1 MNISF
6 RQLRLVLALAE
17 TGSVSGA
24 ARVMHVTQP
33 TASMQLKDVA
43 DAIGLP
49 IYEVVARKVYLTEV
63 GQELAR
69 TARAIATEWDGFAQR
84 TDALKGYTRGKLRVA
99 LVSTAKYFVPRL
111 LGSFCKRYPEI
122 DVSLEVLNRDGVV
135 ARLRNNLDDLYVMSV
150 PPTDLDLIDEVFM
163 ANPLVMVC
171 ASGNPL
177 AKQNSLTLD
186 ELCEQRFI
194 LREQG
199 SGTRMAVDQCFRKR
213 KFHPNLRLELGSN
226 EAIKESVAGGL
237 GISVLSSHA
246 LHGNAKEHGVSV
258 LNVEGFPLASQW
270 HVVHPKGKKLSPIA
284 SIFKA
289 HLLARARPRAGG
301 SPCATITSELS
312 LPHET
317 LYCPPRVACPV
328 GPRRGGAKRPRC
340 MSGAA
345 ASAQP
350 GAAASGPATGA

>member
-24 ARVMHVTQP
+24 ARMMHVTQP

-49 IYEVVARKVYLTEV
+49 IYEVVGRKVYMTEV
-63 GQELAR
+63 GSELAR
-69 TARAIATEWDGFAQR
+69 TARAVAAEWDGFAQR
-84 TDALKGYTRGKLRVA
+84 VDALKGYTRGKLRVA

-135 ARLRNNLDDLYVMSV
+135 ERLRNNLDDLYVMSV
-150 PPTDLDLIDEVFM
+150 PPKDLDLVDAVFM
-163 ANPLVMVC
+163 ANPLVVIC
-171 ASGNPL
+171 ASANPL
-177 AKQNSLTLD
+177 AKQKALSLA
-186 ELCEQRFI
+186 ELSGQRFI
-194 LREQG
+194 LREEG
-199 SGTRMAVDQCFRKR
+199 SGTRMAVDNFFQQMKFR
-213 KFHPNLRLELGSN
+213 PDLRLELGSN

-246 LHGNAKEHGVSV
+246 LHGNAREHGVSV
-258 LNVEGFPLASQW
+258 LNVAGFPVQSHW

-289 HLLARARPRAGG
+289 HLLA
-301 SPCATITSELS
+301 
-312 LPHET
+312 
-317 LYCPPRVACPV
+317 
-328 GPRRGGAKRPRC
+328 
-340 MSGAA
+340 
-345 ASAQP
+345 SA
-350 GAAASGPATGA
+350 

>member
-49 IYEVVARKVYLTEV
+49 IYELVARRVYMTEV
-63 GQELAR
+63 GKELAQ
-69 TARAIATEWDGFAQR
+69 TARVVAAEWDGFEQR
-84 TDALKGYTRGKLRVA
+84 VNAFKGYTRGKLRVA

-111 LGSFCKRYPEI
+111 LGNFCKRYPEI
-122 DVSLEVLNRDGVV
+122 DVSMEVLNRDGVV
-135 ARLRNNLDDLYVMSV
+135 ARLRNNLDDLYVMSI
-150 PPTDLDLIDEVFM
+150 PPTDLDLVAEVFM
-163 ANPLVMVC
+163 SNPLVMVC

-177 AKQNSLTLD
+177 VKKEMLSLADLSG
-186 ELCEQRFI
+186 QRFI

-199 SGTRMAVDQCFRKR
+199 SGTRMAVDNCFKQL
-213 KFHPNLRLELGSN
+213 KFRPDLRLELGSN
-226 EAIKESVAGGL
+226 EAIKESVAGGM
-237 GISVLSSHA
+237 GISVISSHA

-258 LNVEGFPLASQW
+258 LNVAGFPVESHW
-270 HVVHPKGKKLSPIA
+270 HVVHPRGKKLSPIA

-289 HLLARARPRAGG
+289 HVLANA
-301 SPCATITSELS
+301 
-312 LPHET
+312 
-317 LYCPPRVACPV
+317 
-328 GPRRGGAKRPRC
+328 
-340 MSGAA
+340 
-345 ASAQP
+345 
-350 GAAASGPATGA
+350 

>member
-24 ARVMHVTQP
+24 ARMMHVTQP

-49 IYEVVARKVYLTEV
+49 IYEVVGRRVYLTEV
-63 GQELAR
+63 GSELAR
-69 TARAIATEWDGFAQR
+69 TARAVAAEWDGFEQR
-84 TDALKGYTRGKLRVA
+84 VDALKGYTRGKLRVA
-99 LVSTAKYFVPRL
+99 LVSTAKYFVPRF

-122 DVSLEVLNRDGVV
+122 DVSMEVLNRDGVV

-150 PPTDLDLIDEVFM
+150 PPKDLDLVDEVFM
-163 ANPLVMVC
+163 TNPLVVIC
-171 ASGNPL
+171 ASGTPL
-177 AKQNSLTLD
+177 AKQKSLTLA
-186 ELCEQRFI
+186 ELSGQRFI
-194 LREQG
+194 LREEG
-199 SGTRMAVDQCFRKR
+199 SGTRMAVDNCFKKL
-213 KFHPNLRLELGSN
+213 KFRPDLRLELGSN

-237 GISVLSSHA
+237 GISVISIHA

-258 LNVEGFPLASQW
+258 LNVAGFPVQSHW

-289 HLLARARPRAGG
+289 QLLA
-301 SPCATITSELS
+301 
-312 LPHET
+312 
-317 LYCPPRVACPV
+317 
-328 GPRRGGAKRPRC
+328 
-340 MSGAA
+340 
-345 ASAQP
+345 SA
-350 GAAASGPATGA
+350 

>member
-24 ARVMHVTQP
+24 ARMMHVTQP

-49 IYEVVARKVYLTEV
+49 IFEVVGRKVYMTEV
-63 GQELAR
+63 GIELAR
-69 TARAIATEWDGFAQR
+69 TARAVGAEWDGFEQR
-84 TDALKGYTRGKLRVA
+84 VDALKGYTRGKLRVA

-150 PPTDLDLIDEVFM
+150 PPKDLDLVDDVFM
-163 ANPLVMVC
+163 TNPLVVICASANPLSKQRALSMDDL
-171 ASGNPL
+171 SG
-177 AKQNSLTLD
+177 
-186 ELCEQRFI
+186 QRFI
-194 LREQG
+194 LREEG
-199 SGTRMAVDQCFRKR
+199 SGTRMAVDKCFKKL
-213 KFHPNLRLELGSN
+213 KFRPDLRLELGSN

-237 GISVLSSHA
+237 GISVISSHA

-258 LNVEGFPLASQW
+258 LNVAGFPLESHW

-284 SIFKA
+284 SIFKGR
-289 HLLARARPRAGG
+289 LLA
-301 SPCATITSELS
+301 
-312 LPHET
+312 
-317 LYCPPRVACPV
+317 
-328 GPRRGGAKRPRC
+328 
-340 MSGAA
+340 
-345 ASAQP
+345 SA
-350 GAAASGPATGA
+350 

>member
-24 ARVMHVTQP
+24 ARMMHVTQP

-49 IYEVVARKVYLTEV
+49 IYEVVGRRVYLTEV
-63 GQELAR
+63 GSELAR
-69 TARAIATEWDGFAQR
+69 TARAMAAEWDGFEQR
-84 TDALKGYTRGKLRVA
+84 VDALKGYTRGKLRVA

-150 PPTDLDLIDEVFM
+150 PPKDLDLVDAVFM
-163 ANPLVMVC
+163 ANPLVVIC
-171 ASGNPL
+171 ASANPL
-177 AKQNSLTLD
+177 AKQKSLSLAD
-186 ELCEQRFI
+186 LSGQRFI
-194 LREQG
+194 LREEG
-199 SGTRMAVDQCFRKR
+199 SGTRMAVDNCFKKL
-213 KFHPNLRLELGSN
+213 KFRPDLRLELGSN

-237 GISVLSSHA
+237 GISVISSHA
-246 LHGNAKEHGVSV
+246 LHGNAKAHGVSV
-258 LNVEGFPLASQW
+258 LNVAGFPVQSHW

-289 HLLARARPRAGG
+289 QLLA
-301 SPCATITSELS
+301 
-312 LPHET
+312 
-317 LYCPPRVACPV
+317 
-328 GPRRGGAKRPRC
+328 
-340 MSGAA
+340 
-345 ASAQP
+345 SA
-350 GAAASGPATGA
+350 